1 MTPSIVEGRVLPCF
15 DPLWVSGE
23 RLRAPHPRLVID
35 GAEGM
40 VNEDLERSEIDLH
53 FASLRRVPW
62 GWFVDCTRSSVLV
75 LRESNLRLWLLPLA
89 SSFGCNP
96 GRILDLDVFVDLK
109 EDVIHIVTSCFTKC
123 L

>member
-23 RLRAPHPRLVID
+23 RLRAPHPGLVID

-53 FASLRRVPW
+53 FAGLRRVPW

-109 EDVIHIVTSCFTKC
+109 QDVIHIVTSCFTKC